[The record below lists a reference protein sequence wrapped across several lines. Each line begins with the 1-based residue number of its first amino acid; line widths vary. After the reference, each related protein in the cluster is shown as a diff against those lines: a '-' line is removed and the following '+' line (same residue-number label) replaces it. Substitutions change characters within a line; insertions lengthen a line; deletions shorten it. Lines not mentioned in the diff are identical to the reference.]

1 MPTLDL
7 SRWAIVGV
15 KNETGV
21 GRMAKDLRRCLHPVH
36 QLVLPSYRL
45 AGQPLEAGES
55 TISIESSDHTL
66 REQLAELQGII
77 VFDDSDFSRRIIRL
91 AHGINIRTVF
101 VVLWEWFRAYFPEV
115 RLCDLLVCPNHFAA
129 KITRT
134 LGFRQIRELTWPLD
148 LAPLPRRSIAG
159 KGRSFLHNVG
169 LYEPDDRK
177 GTAEV
182 LNAFRK
188 VRCPDAEL
196 IVRVQNE
203 LPLATVDPRI
213 RIESRHFERHGQLYE
228 QGDVAIQ
235 PSKCE
240 GLGFMLLEAIA
251 AGMPV
256 ITTDYPPMNEYVHHP
271 NMLVATQWGKKPAE
285 QTHYIPQAHFK
296 VPRTSALAKRIEWCA
311 DHDLGEISR
320 SNRAWAEQVFAPVKV
335 RCDWISALEQLCS
348 K

>member
-7 SRWAIVGV
+7 TRWAIIGV

-21 GRMAKDLRRCLHPVH
+21 GRMAKDLRRCLHPVC
-36 QLVLPSYRL
+36 QLVLQSYRL

-55 TISIESSDHTL
+55 AINSESCDQTL
-66 REQLAELQGII
+66 CEQLAELQGII
-77 VFDDSDFSRRIIRL
+77 VFDDSDFSRRLIRL

-101 VVLWEWFRAYFPEV
+101 VVLWEWLRGYLPEV
-115 RLCDLLVCPNHFAA
+115 RQCDLLVCPNHFAT
-129 KITRT
+129 KITRG
-134 LGFRQIRELTWPLD
+134 LGLRQICELTWPLD
-148 LAPLPRRSIAG
+148 LDPLPRRSIAG

-196 IVRVQNE
+196 IVRVQNG
-203 LPLATVDPRI
+203 LPLPTDDPRI

-228 QGDVAIQ
+228 LGDVAIQ

-256 ITTDYPPMNEYVHHP
+256 ITTDYSPMNEYVRHS
-271 NMLVATQWGKKPAE
+271 NMLVATHWGKKPAE

-296 VPRTSALAKRIEWCA
+296 IPKIAALTKRIEWCA
-311 DHDLGEISR
+311 DNDLGEISS
-320 SNRAWAEQVFAPVKV
+320 SNRAWAELVFAPEKV
-335 RCDWISALEQLCS
+335 RCDWISALEQICS